1 MKATT
6 SDGASLAISVHG
18 PEDGPVVVF
27 AHGWA
32 AGRGVWNLV
41 VPQLVDA
48 GLRVVTYDQRGH
60 GESTVGISPVGI
72 ARFAM
77 DLGDV
82 LVAVDARDAIVVGH
96 SGGGFAALCHA
107 ITDSSRI
114 GGLVLLA
121 TAAHEQ
127 NTPKGEVRLMGNPVF
142 SFALRRGPLGRKM
155 ISSTVGPDISPDA
168 LESHRALFAGT
179 NRKVRSACFGCT
191 SGMDLRPGLASVSVP
206 ALVLHGNAD
215 AVIKPE
221 LGQVV
226 AETLPKADF
235 EEIPRA
241 GHMLPLEAPDS
252 VVQAILNL
260 KNLVSGWSG

>member
-1 MKATT
+1 MKAKT
-6 SDGASLAISVHG
+6 SDGASIAISVHG
-18 PEDGPVVVF
+18 PADGSLVVLS
-27 AHGWA
+27 HGWA
-32 AGRGVWNLV
+32 AGRGVWDSV

-60 GESTVGISPVGI
+60 GESTEGISPIGI

-82 LVAVDARDAIVVGH
+82 LAAVNASDAVVVGH

-114 GGLVLLA
+114 AGLVLLA

-127 NTPKGEVRLMGNPVF
+127 NTPKGEVRLMGNPMF
-142 SFALRRGPLGRKM
+142 SFAIRRGALGRKM
-155 ISSTVGPDISPDA
+155 ISSTVGSDISRDA
-168 LESHRALFAGT
+168 LEAHRSLFAGT
-179 NRKVRSACFGCT
+179 SRKVRAACFGCT

-206 ALVLHGNAD
+206 AVLLHGEAD
-215 AVIKPE
+215 TVIKPE
-221 LGQVV
+221 LGRVV

-241 GHMLPLEAPDS
+241 GHMLPLEAPDR
-252 VVQAILNL
+252 VVRAILEL
-260 KNLVSGWSG
+260 TSR